1 MKLFP
6 VILLV
11 SVLSSCAASK
21 NPLRREVKL
30 LERGLIKDDTSY
42 IYDLPFE
49 NGKAY
54 YCVQGYFS
62 MFTHHE
68 RAALD
73 FRMKP
78 GSIICAAR
86 EGVVVRV
93 KEDGT
98 RGGMRSKY
106 RKDGNNVVIEHPDGS
121 RAGYWHLQTDGA
133 LVNVGDTVKR
143 GQPIALSG
151 NTGMTSFPHLHFI
164 VWDYD
169 RSRRWQQV
177 PTRFETTRGVGYLTA
192 IKRYRKPKAEQPVHP
207 DSHHP
212 IPEE

>member
-1 MKLFP
+1 MRFIPL
-6 VILLV
+6 ILLF
-11 SVLSSCAASK
+11 LASSCAVSK
-21 NPLRREVKL
+21 NPLRKEVRL
-30 LERGLIKDDTSY
+30 LERGLVRDDSSY
-42 IYDLPFE
+42 VYDLPFE
-49 NGKAY
+49 QGRAY

-73 FRMKP
+73 FKMKP
-78 GSIICAAR
+78 GSSICAAR
-86 EGVVVRV
+86 EGVVIRV

-98 RGGMRSKY
+98 RGGMRSRY
-106 RKDGNNVVIEHPDGS
+106 RKDGNNIVIEHPDGS

-133 LVNVGDTVKR
+133 LVNVGDTVKK

-169 RSRRWQQV
+169 RTHKWQQV
-177 PTRFETTRGVGYLTA
+177 ATRFETTKGIGYLTA
-192 IKRYRKPKAEQPVHP
+192 IKKYRKPKQKK
-207 DSHHP
+207 
-212 IPEE
+212 